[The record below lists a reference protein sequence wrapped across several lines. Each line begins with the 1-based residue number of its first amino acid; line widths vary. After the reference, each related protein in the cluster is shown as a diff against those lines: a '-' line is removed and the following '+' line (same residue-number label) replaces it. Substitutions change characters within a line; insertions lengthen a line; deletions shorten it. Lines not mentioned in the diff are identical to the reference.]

1 MNRSGVGRSGG
12 SGLGWAAAAA
22 VGLHAAVLAVAGLPL
37 QGTAPA
43 SPRVLQAWV
52 VASGDDL
59 PPVPLAPAQP
69 AAAVAA
75 APAAAPPEPQAVA
88 SPRAEP
94 VPVAAGPGR
103 HLPPSVLDRA
113 PLPLSAPDETL
124 LDAVAATGLPVRLR
138 LYIEADGRVSAVQ
151 VLAASAFDREAA
163 ARMQQMF
170 LATAFMPGRVDG
182 RDVASFMDVEVQ
194 LAATPA
200 GVAALP

>member
-1 MNRSGVGRSGG
+1 V
-12 SGLGWAAAAA
+12 AA
-22 VGLHAAVLAVAGLPL
+22 VGLHAAVLAVAALPL
-37 QGTAPA
+37 QGVAPA

-52 VASGDDL
+52 VAAAEDPAED
-59 PPVPLAPAQP
+59 PLAQPP
-69 AAAVAA
+69 AAGAVTEVTEVTAPPG
-75 APAAAPPEPQAVA
+75 PAADA
-88 SPRAEP
+88 SP
-94 VPVAAGPGR
+94 VAGPAPGGIGPAR
-103 HLPPSVLDRA
+103 HLPPTALDRA